1 MGTVIVYSK
10 AKVDEL
16 TDEAV
21 VNATINIDGEL
32 VLTTQGGDTINVGA
46 VGLDHG
52 DLTGLSDDDHTQY
65 AKADGT
71 RGDFATEAQG
81 TKADEARVNV
91 GAEVTF
97 TGDDSD
103 GVLETM
109 IVVDDSSD
117 TATWPDRWVWKFD
130 PTDDTPR
137 NTFYLNEY
145 GEMRCSPAKYNTTA
159 VRVFTKETPTDPTT
173 ARDVDAPV
181 IELMDNRTDRNSLW
195 AIHGDGITRVA
206 EIPMAYVLVLDEA
219 DDVPDGTPVG
229 TVIVRTA

>member
-10 AKVDEL
+10 EKVDEL
-16 TDEAV
+16 TDDAIV
-21 VNATINIDGEL
+21 SATVNLDGDLILTQQDGGTVNAGS
-32 VLTTQGGDTINVGA
+32 

-52 DLTGLSDDDHTQY
+52 DLTGLADDDHAQY
-65 AKADGT
+65 ALADGT

-81 TKADEARVNV
+81 VKADDARVNV
-91 GAEVTF
+91 GAEITF
-97 TGDDSD
+97 TGDDAD
-103 GVLETM
+103 GVLET
-109 IVVDDSSD
+109 IIIVDDSSD
-117 TATWPDRWVWKFD
+117 TATWPDRFVFKYD

-195 AIHGDGITRVA
+195 AIHGDGGTRVA
-206 EIPMAYVLVLDEA
+206 EIPMAYVLVLGELDSIPA
-219 DDVPDGTPVG
+219 GTPVG